1 MIFSMQRTLAGVL
14 LLWAGVALA
23 QVHLAPGFSKLPPNS
38 VIALMPADIELFEI
52 SVGGV
57 AEPRADWTAA
67 AGKHLMA
74 DLRARKAKLGA
85 RATEITG
92 EQDEAVEA
100 LNGLH
105 GAVARAIVV
114 HHFGSLKLPTK
125 DGKLDWT
132 LGPDAAKLREKSGAD
147 YALFTWVR
155 DSYASAERKAMMVV
169 GIALA
174 AAGFG
179 GAALSGGTQQ
189 AYASLVDLRTGQIVW
204 FNLLVRGSGDL
215 REAEPAAET
224 LNVLLTGFP
233 L

>member
-1 MIFSMQRTLAGVL
+1 MIVAMQRALLSVL
-14 LLWAGVALA
+14 LLWVAAGAALA
-23 QVHLAPGFSKLPPNS
+23 QSNIAPGFTKLPSNS
-38 VIALMPADIELFEI
+38 TIALMPVDVELFEI
-52 SVGGV
+52 SAGGV
-57 AEPRADWTAA
+57 VEPRAEWTATA
-67 AGKHLMA
+67 SKNIMA
-74 DLRARKAKLGA
+74 DLRVRKAKLGA

-114 HHFGSLKLPTK
+114 HHFGGLKLPTK

-132 LGPDAAKLREKSGAD
+132 LGPDAAKLQVKSGAD

-169 GIALA
+169 GALL
-174 AAGFG
+174 GVGMTG
-179 GAALSGGTQQ
+179 GVQR
-189 AYASLVDLRTGQIVW
+189 AYASLVDLRTGQVVW
-204 FNLLVRGSGDL
+204 FNRIVRGTGDL
-215 REAEPAAET
+215 REPEPAAET
-224 LNVLLTGFP
+224 LTALLTGFP

>member
-1 MIFSMQRTLAGVL
+1 MIFGMRRVL
-14 LLWAGVALA
+14 FGLVLFWAAVAAA
-23 QVHLAPGFSKLPPNS
+23 QPNLAPGFSKLSPNS
-38 VIALMPADIELFEI
+38 TIALMPTDVELFEI
-52 SVGGV
+52 SAGGV
-57 AEPRADWTAA
+57 TEPRADWTEAA
-67 AGKHLMA
+67 ARNIMA
-74 DLRARKAKLGA
+74 DLRARKQKLGA

-114 HHFGSLKLPTK
+114 HHFGGLNLPTK

-132 LGPDAAKLREKSGAD
+132 LGPEAAKLREKSGAD

-169 GIALA
+169 GALLGVGM
-174 AAGFG
+174 AGG
-179 GAALSGGTQQ
+179 VQQ

-204 FNLLVRGSGDL
+204 FNRMVRGTGDL
-215 REAEPAAET
+215 REAEPASET
-224 LNVLLTGFP
+224 LNALLTGFP

>member
-1 MIFSMQRTLAGVL
+1 MIFGMRRAL
-14 LLWAGVALA
+14 LGFLLVLWAGVAAA
-23 QVHLAPGFSKLPPNS
+23 QPNLAPGFTKLPPNS
-38 VIALMPADIELFEI
+38 TIALMPADVELFEI
-52 SVGGV
+52 SAGGV
-57 AEPRADWTAA
+57 GEPRADWTAA
-67 AGKHLMA
+67 ASKNIMA
-74 DLRARKAKLGA
+74 DLRARKQKLGA

-92 EQDEAVEA
+92 DQDEAVED

-114 HHFGSLKLPTK
+114 HHFGGLKLPTK

-132 LGPDAAKLREKSGAD
+132 LGPDASKLREKSGAD

-169 GIALA
+169 GALL
-174 AAGFG
+174 GVGMTG
-179 GAALSGGTQQ
+179 GVQQ

-204 FNLLVRGSGDL
+204 FNRIVRGTGDL
-215 REAEPAAET
+215 REPEPAAET
-224 LNVLLTGFP
+224 LTALLTGFP

>member
-1 MIFSMQRTLAGVL
+1 MIFGMRRAL
-14 LLWAGVALA
+14 LGFLLVLWAGVAAA
-23 QVHLAPGFSKLPPNS
+23 QPNLAPGFTKLPPNS
-38 VIALMPADIELFEI
+38 TIALMPADVELFEI
-52 SVGGV
+52 SAGGV
-57 AEPRADWTAA
+57 GEPRADWTAA
-67 AGKHLMA
+67 ASKHLMA
-74 DLRARKAKLGA
+74 DLRARKQKLGA

-92 EQDEAVEA
+92 DQDEAVEA

-114 HHFGSLKLPTK
+114 HHFGGLKLPTK

-132 LGPDAAKLREKSGAD
+132 LGPDAAKLQVKSGAD

-169 GIALA
+169 GALLGVSM
-174 AAGFG
+174 AGG
-179 GAALSGGTQQ
+179 VQQ

-204 FNLLVRGSGDL
+204 FNRMVRGTGDL

-224 LNVLLTGFP
+224 LNALLTGFP